1 MQLETSRTIFRKL
14 TRLGTHKTPSL
25 HGNSPYY
32 CVMRYLI
39 FMLFLAS
46 PLAAQTI
53 ETDLELVL
61 LADAS
66 GSIDADELAFQRQ
79 SYATAITDPAVVSA
93 IENTLYGSIAV
104 TYVEWATNQATVVD
118 WMIIADM
125 ESAVAFASALIG
137 PPRQASGRNA
147 IGSALL
153 YGMAQIDGNDIK
165 GLRRVIDF
173 SGDSMGNT
181 FGPPI
186 TVARDQV
193 VANGITI
200 NALPILRN
208 AGFIGVDLPAA
219 YKENIIGGPNAF
231 VMPAQSGPEFTDAV
245 KRKLILEI
253 AGTTP
258 QTQFASL
265 LLQSLKIGQ

>member
-1 MQLETSRTIFRKL
+1 
-14 TRLGTHKTPSL
+14 
-25 HGNSPYY
+25 
-32 CVMRYLI
+32 MRHLI
-39 FMLFLAS
+39 FALCLAA
-46 PLAAQTI
+46 PAAAQTI

-79 SYATAITDPAVVSA
+79 SYAIAITDPAVVSA

-118 WMIIADM
+118 WTIIANM
-125 ESAVAFASALIG
+125 ESAQSFADALIG
-137 PPRQASGRNA
+137 PPRAASGRNA

-153 YGMAQIDGNDIK
+153 YGMAQIDGNNIK
-165 GLRRVIDF
+165 GFRRVIDF
-173 SGDSMGNT
+173 SGDTMGNS

-186 TVARDQV
+186 TVARDEV

-200 NALPILRN
+200 NALPILRQG
-208 AGFIGVDLPAA
+208 GFMGFNLPEA
-219 YKENIIGGPNAF
+219 YEQNIIGGPNAF

-258 QTQFASL
+258 QTEFATL
-265 LLQSLKIGQ
+265 LLGNLKQDQ

>member
-1 MQLETSRTIFRKL
+1 
-14 TRLGTHKTPSL
+14 
-25 HGNSPYY
+25 
-32 CVMRYLI
+32 MRHFILA
-39 FMLFLAS
+39 LFLAS
-46 PLAAQTI
+46 PAAAQTI

-79 SYATAITDPAVVSA
+79 SYATAITDPAVVAA

-104 TYVEWATNQATVVD
+104 TYVEWATNQATVVG
-118 WMIIADM
+118 WTLIADA
-125 ESAVAFASALIG
+125 ESATAFADALIG
-137 PPRQASGRNA
+137 PPRQAGGRNA

-153 YGMAQIDGNDIK
+153 YGMAQIDNNDIN
-165 GLRRVIDF
+165 GFRRVIDF

-181 FGPPI
+181 FGPAI
-186 TVARDQV
+186 TVARDEV
-193 VANGITI
+193 LANGITI
-200 NALPILRN
+200 NALPILRGGQI
-208 AGFIGVDLPAA
+208 GFDLTTA
-219 YKENIIGGPNAF
+219 YEQSIIGGPNAF

-245 KRKLILEI
+245 RRKLILEI

-265 LLQSLKIGQ
+265 LLKSLKESE

>member
-1 MQLETSRTIFRKL
+1 
-14 TRLGTHKTPSL
+14 
-25 HGNSPYY
+25 
-32 CVMRYLI
+32 MRHFILA
-39 FMLFLAS
+39 LFLAS
-46 PLAAQTI
+46 PLAAQQI

-79 SYATAITDPAVVSA
+79 SYAIAITDPAVVRA

-118 WMIIADM
+118 WTIIADM
-125 ESAVAFASALIG
+125 DSATAFANALIG

-153 YGMAQIDGNDIK
+153 YGMAQIDGNDIR
-165 GLRRVIDF
+165 GFRRVIDF

-186 TVARDQV
+186 TVARDEV

-208 AGFIGVDLPAA
+208 GGFIGFDLPDA
-219 YKENIIGGPNAF
+219 YEQSIIGGPSAF

-245 KRKLILEI
+245 RRKLILEI
-253 AGTTP
+253 AGTKP
-258 QTQFASL
+258 ETQFASL
-265 LLQSLKIGQ
+265 LLDALKEHQ